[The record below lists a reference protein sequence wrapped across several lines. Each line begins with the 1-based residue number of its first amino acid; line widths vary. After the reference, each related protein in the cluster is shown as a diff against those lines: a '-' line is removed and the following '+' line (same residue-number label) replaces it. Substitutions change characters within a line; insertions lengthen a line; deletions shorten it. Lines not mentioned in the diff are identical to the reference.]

1 MSLVYKVGDLIK
13 AAQSGEVNVIAHGC
27 NCYCTMGSGIAP
39 LIKKAFPEAYAAD
52 LKTKKGD
59 LDKKGTL
66 SWGQSGEVTIAN
78 LYSQGGYWGRNE
90 GIRDLDY
97 DALYDSLVRFAGLAK
112 NIRGNET
119 RIGLPK
125 IGAGLAKGDWEVIET
140 MIKTTLRGLDVTIY
154 VLDQKE
160 IPSGAEVICD

>member
-1 MSLVYKVGDLIK
+1 MLKYKVGDLIG
-13 AAQSGEVNVIAHGC
+13 AAKSLEINVLAHGC

-52 LKTKKGD
+52 LKTEKGD
-59 LDKKGTL
+59 LGKKGTL
-66 SWGQSGEVTIAN
+66 SWAQSGEVTIAN
-78 LYSQGGYWGRNE
+78 LYSQGGYWGRNK

-97 DALYDSLVRFAGLAK
+97 DALYDALVRFAVLAK
-112 NIRGNET
+112 NWRGNDA

-140 MIKTTLRGLDVTIY
+140 MIRTTLKGFDVTIY
-154 VLDQKE
+154 VLDKKE
-160 IPSGAEVICD
+160 IPEGAEVIFD

>member
-1 MSLVYKVGDLIK
+1 MSLKYKVGDLIK
-13 AAQSGEVNVIAHGC
+13 AAQNGEVNVIAHGC

-52 LKTKKGD
+52 LRTKKGD

-66 SWGQSGEVTIAN
+66 SWGQSGEVTVAN
-78 LYSQGGYWGRNE
+78 LYSQGGYWGRNK

-97 DALYDSLVRFAGLAK
+97 GALDDALVLFADLAK
-112 NIRGNET
+112 NIRGNDT

-125 IGAGLAKGDWEVIET
+125 IGAGLAGGDWAVIEP
-140 MIKTTLRGLDVTIY
+140 MIEKHLGHFDTTIY
-154 VLDQKE
+154 VLKE
-160 IPSGAEVICD
+160 SEIVHH